1 MARESNFTKVTTIG
15 DNDLVRVI
23 KDTSSRNMTKKNF
36 VTDIQQLL
44 LDLGFL
50 TASTLPPSVSQT
62 RFIQTFGVNHSLVL
76 TDDALLMDATG
87 STVTVTLPFAA
98 NAFDVATS
106 KGQRFTIKKIDTSA
120 TNDVIIDPAGADLID
135 GNTLITLS
143 GALRPSI
150 DIISDGAD
158 WFII

>member
-44 LDLGFL
+44 EDLGFL

-62 RFIQTFGVNHSLVL
+62 RFIQTFVVNHSLVL

-98 NAFDVATS
+98 SAFDVATN
-106 KGQRFTIKKIDTSA
+106 KGQRFTIKKIDTIE
-120 TNDVIIDPAGADLID
+120 TYDVIIDPAGADLID

-143 GALRPSI
+143 GNLRPSI

-158 WFII
+158 WFLI

>member
-50 TASTLPPSVSQT
+50 TAATLPPSVSQT
-62 RFIQTFGVNHSLVL
+62 RFIQTFGINHTLLL

-87 STVTVTLPFAA
+87 STITVNLVFAA
-98 NAFDVATS
+98 DAFDSETD

-120 TNDVIIDPAGADLID
+120 VNNVIINPAGADLID

-143 GALRPSI
+143 GNLRPSI
-150 DIISDGAD
+150 DIISDGAN
-158 WFII
+158 WFLI

>member
-1 MARESNFTKVTTIG
+1 
-15 DNDLVRVI
+15 
-23 KDTSSRNMTKKNF
+23 MTKKNC
-36 VTDIQQLL
+36 VTDIQHLL
-44 LDLGFL
+44 LDLGLL

-98 NAFDVATS
+98 SAFDVATN

-120 TNDVIIDPAGADLID
+120 VNNVIIDPSGADLID

-143 GALRPSI
+143 GNLRPSV
-150 DIISDGAD
+150 DVISDGAN
-158 WFII
+158 WLMI

>member
-1 MARESNFTKVTTIG
+1 MARESNFTKVTTIS

-44 LDLGFL
+44 EDLGFL

-98 NAFDVATS
+98 SAFDVATN
-106 KGQRFTIKKIDTSA
+106 KGQRFTIKKIDTIE
-120 TNDVIIDPAGADLID
+120 TYDVIIDPAGADLID

-143 GALRPSI
+143 GNLRPSI

-158 WFII
+158 WFLI

>member
-44 LDLGFL
+44 IDLGFL

-62 RFIQTFGVNHSLVL
+62 RFIQTFGVNHTLLL

-87 STVTVTLPFAA
+87 SSITVNLPFAA
-98 NAFDVATS
+98 TAFDVLTN

-120 TNDVIIDPAGADLID
+120 VNDVIIDPAGADLID
-135 GNTLITLS
+135 GNTLVTLNGS
-143 GALRPSI
+143 LRPSI
-150 DIISDGAD
+150 DIVSDGAN
-158 WFII
+158 WFLI